1 MKKTFKLMLAF
12 ALVALGSTSA
22 WAVKTVGDTFGYDN
36 YNYVVTSVSGT
47 TLEAT
52 ITGIKEEQQTAVDVS
67 GTLEIPGTFAL
78 GDIQTTYTVN
88 VIGWDETVFQN
99 LTVIT
104 GISIPAT
111 IKNIPENAFKGCTN
125 VQTITFA
132 ANSQVEEIGK
142 YAFGSTRITTFDFS
156 NCVKLRQL
164 KDYVF
169 VSGVNSTN
177 SFVTSVTVPGANNY
191 YFKHINKAFANLT
204 NLTTITNLE
213 KSYVEEIVSSAFA
226 NTKLT
231 SLSFPATTKYVAKD
245 AFKDLT
251 TLVNLTINVRDLI
264 SLGGGTL
271 SNDYEYTWTASD
283 AETKNLFDLAGNATL
298 KTLVLTGELKG
309 KIAKYAFYG
318 CTALKGSADT
328 DACLLDLATNFS
340 LGSTGTI
347 EPYAFA
353 GCTAI
358 KELQICDITDNETS
372 NYTIQSNAFT
382 ECQNLATVTVGN
394 ISASKAIATN
404 AFANC
409 VTANAGLTTFTVGNI
424 SGSEAIAATIALG
437 STKLATVTIGNITA
451 NNAIAANAFSV
462 YESLDQNTNSV
473 TTVTI
478 GNIVN
483 AASAMGEYA
492 FGNNLT
498 TVTIGTVS
506 AAGTAIPANAFVW
519 GNNTGS
525 TLDLAQGTGEYL
537 SQTAAN
543 TESPAIATG
552 AFNMSGITG
561 GTPFVFPVIKIGE
574 IRSKGGAF
582 AAGAITA
589 PATIKELTFTGAI
602 ADNGLKNTNN
612 GAFLGIGEEAN
623 TYTGLTEITF
633 KGTVGVNALPTR
645 IFANCSAI
653 ATFNFE
659 DVMAGAAVG
668 AGAFYVPATVAAE
681 IYLKYTGEFDYTK
694 NPFDKNAFDA
704 NAADDTDR
712 FILLYITNGEG
723 DEASANATLLLAE
736 YTNAQYGLGENDE
749 TRTSDLFDIYLVKFY
764 EAPEAGLLHTFPV
777 YANNYALGEA
787 WGRYDDFG
795 KWGTDAVEAQG
806 VIYSFTSFATDNEDT
821 EYASGTVEVVDQDEI
836 STTVEVLTNGDDE
849 NDDFIGSQYVVY
861 ATELTENASY
871 ELYDPETVTPTGM
884 YVTLTTDAPEAD
896 APEATNEVA
905 GADYYFTSYP
915 SATSNEPYA
924 TGAVEVIYED
934 ATSTTVRVLDNSVDG
949 FVGKVFVVNATQAQ
963 YEGGTRYQL
972 YSAATGISVKDL
984 EAEGDGEAIEAEDAV
999 DNNPDWPW
1007 HSLATITIENGVKI
1021 ARYQNAYTEA
1031 EYQDA
1036 CNNKDVTPSAAV
1048 KVTLYG
1054 VYTDED
1060 DNAPNSKAANGKGL
1074 SSVYMVPLKV
1084 TDGYY
1089 WVSKENAK
1097 TVVAKVTGNFA
1108 ANTTYHINWTDV
1120 APEAEEY
1127 DNNSVWSELPEVNDF
1142 QFSTQVDTHEQ
1153 LWDGQN
1159 DDVHA
1164 VQFSIWEDGTKG
1176 TLVGDVAP
1184 QALFVMTDPAKYHG
1198 LSISRMTFKQSNATF
1213 LGNGWYYTH
1222 LKSYGEDAEAENAA
1236 PARVVWLDDDQATAI
1251 FGVKEVKTVESKLD
1265 GAIYNLQGVRVTE
1278 AYKGIVIKNGKKYL
1292 QK

>member
-1 MKKTFKLMLAF
+1 MKKTLKLMLAF

-22 WAVKTVGDTFGYDN
+22 WAVKSVGSTFNDGTYGYE
-36 YNYVVTSVSGT
+36 VTSVAGT
-47 TLEAT
+47 TLEAK
-52 ITGIKEEQQTAVDVS
+52 ITGILDEQKTNVDKA
-67 GTLEIPGTFAL
+67 GTLAIPGTFPL
-78 GDIQTTYTVN
+78 TDGNINYTVN
-88 VIGWDETVFQN
+88 VTEWDASVFQD
-99 LTVIT
+99 LTAIT
-104 GISIPAT
+104 GISIPAQ

-169 VSGVNSTN
+169 VSGVDSKN
-177 SFVTSVTVPGANNY
+177 SFITTVTVPGANNY

-204 NLTTITNLE
+204 NLTAINNLD

-231 SLSFPATTKYVAKD
+231 SLSLPATTKYVAKD
-245 AFKDLT
+245 AFKDLK
-251 TLVNLTINVRDLI
+251 TLANLTINVRDLI
-264 SLGGGTL
+264 SLGGGTVGE
-271 SNDYEYTWTASD
+271 NYAWTPAD
-283 AETKNLFDLAGNATL
+283 ATDNLFDANNAANTSL

-309 KIAKYAFYG
+309 KIAKYAFYN

-328 DACLLDLATNFS
+328 DACLLDLKTNFS

-347 EPYAFA
+347 EPYAFG
-353 GCTAI
+353 GCTSI
-358 KELQICDITDNETS
+358 KALDLCDITDNENQ
-372 NYTIQSNAFT
+372 NYTIQSNAFKG
-382 ECQNLATVTVGN
+382 CLNLATVTVGN
-394 ISASKAIATN
+394 IAASKAIEKE

-409 VTANAGLTTFTVGNI
+409 VTTNAGLTTFTVGNI
-424 SGSEAIAATIALG
+424 SGSNAIDVNIALG
-437 STKLATVTIGNITA
+437 STRLTTVTIGNITA
-451 NNAIAANAFSV
+451 NEAIAAKAFSV

-483 AASAMGEYA
+483 ATSAMGEYA
-492 FGNNLT
+492 FGNNLK

-543 TESPAIATG
+543 TESPAIVKG

-582 AAGAITA
+582 AAGAIKA
-589 PATIKELTFTGAI
+589 PTTINELTFTGAI
-602 ADNGLKNTNN
+602 ADNGLKNVDD
-612 GAFLGIGEEAN
+612 GAFLGIGEAN

-633 KGTVGVNALPTR
+633 KGTVGVNALPTG

-668 AGAFYVPATVAAE
+668 AGAFYVPATVAAK

-704 NAADDTDR
+704 EADDDTDR

-736 YTNAQYGLGENDE
+736 YQNAQYGLGENDE

-764 EAPEAGLLHTFPV
+764 EAPEAGLLRTFPV
-777 YANNYALGEA
+777 YANNNALTEA

-806 VIYSFTSFATDNEDT
+806 VIYSFTSFETGNEDNT
-821 EYASGTVEVVDQDEI
+821 YASGTVEVVDQDEI
-836 STTVEVLTNGDDE
+836 STTVEVLTNGTDE
-849 NDDFIGSQYVVY
+849 NDDFIGNQYVVY
-861 ATELTENASY
+861 ATELTANASY
-871 ELYDPETVTPTGM
+871 ELYDPETVTATGM
-884 YVTLTTDAPEAD
+884 YVTLTTE
-896 APEATNEVA
+896 APEATASDATNEVD

-924 TGAVEVIYED
+924 TGAVEVIYEG
-934 ATSTTVRVLDNSVDG
+934 ATSTTVRVLTNSVDG

-963 YEGGTRYQL
+963 YEAGTRYQL

-984 EAEGDGEAIEAEDAV
+984 AAEGDGEAIEAEDAV

-1007 HSLATITIENGVKI
+1007 HSLATITIQNGVKV
-1021 ARYQNAYTEA
+1021 ARYQKAYDQAT
-1031 EYQDA
+1031 YDA
-1036 CNNKDVTPSAAV
+1036 RGTAATDV

-1060 DNAPNSKAANGKGL
+1060 DNAPNSAAKNGKGL
-1074 SSVYMVPLKV
+1074 STIYMVPLKV

-1089 WVSKENAK
+1089 WISKENAK

-1120 APEAEEY
+1120 APETEEY

-1164 VQFSIWEDGTKG
+1164 VQFNIWETGTKY
-1176 TLVGDVAP
+1176 TLVNGIAP
-1184 QALFVMTDPAKYHG
+1184 QALFVMPNPANYHG
-1198 LSISRMTFKQSNATF
+1198 MTIRRITFKENNEAF

-1222 LKSYGEDAEAENAA
+1222 LKSYGEDAEASSASA
-1236 PARVVWLDDDQATAI
+1236 QARVVWLDDDEATAI
-1251 FGVKEVKTVESKLD
+1251 FGVKEDAVTTTDSKFN
-1265 GAIYNLQGVRVTE
+1265 GAIYNLQGIRVNE
-1278 AYKGIVIKNGKKYL
+1278 SYKGIVIKNGKKYL

>member
-451 NNAIAANAFSV
+451 NSAIAANAFKTIQ
-462 YESLDQNTNSV
+462 EGNNSV

-483 AASAMGEYA
+483 AAPAMGEYA
-492 FGNNLT
+492 FGNNLQK
-498 TVTIGTVS
+498 VTIGS
-506 AAGTAIPANAFVW
+506 IIANGIAIPQGVFIW
-519 GNNTGS
+519 GNQTESELNI
-525 TLDLAQGTGEYL
+525 AQGEGEYISQSTAML
-537 SQTAAN
+537 ST
-543 TESPAIATG
+543 PAIAGT
-552 AFNMSGITG
+552 AFNMSAITG
-561 GTPFVFPVIKIGE
+561 GTSGFVFPVIKIGE

-582 AAGAITA
+582 AAGAIKA
-589 PATIKELTFTGAI
+589 PTTIKELTFTGDI
-602 ADNGLKNTNN
+602 AQDGLKNTTN
-612 GAFLGIGEEAN
+612 GAFLGIEDN
-623 TYTGLTEITF
+623 NPYTGLTAITF
-633 KGTVGVNALPTR
+633 KGKVGTNGIPTG
-645 IFANCSAI
+645 IFANCSKI
-653 ATFNFE
+653 ASFTFE
-659 DVMAGAAVG
+659 DVLSEKAVS
-668 AGAFYVPATVAAE
+668 AGAFSVETVANNGPEAAT
-681 IYLKYTGEFDYTK
+681 IHLTYTSADKGAFDYSV
-694 NPFDKNAFDA
+694 NPFANAAFYA
-704 NAADDTDR
+704 NAADADDRYIYLEVADEDLLGEFENTD
-712 FILLYITNGEG
+712 
-723 DEASANATLLLAE
+723 
-736 YTNAQYGLGENDE
+736 YGLG
-749 TRTSDLFDIYLVKFY
+749 TRDDVKGLYQGTVGTTADYFDVFRVRFY
-764 EAPEAGLLHTFPV
+764 VAPDAGYKRTFPV
-777 YANNYALGEA
+777 YANNNALGEA
-787 WGRYDDFG
+787 WGRYADFG
-795 KWGTDAVEAQG
+795 KWAVDG
-806 VIYSFTSFATDNEDT
+806 NAT
-821 EYASGTVEVVDQDEI
+821 
-836 STTVEVLTNGDDE
+836 
-849 NDDFIGSQYVVY
+849 VY
-861 ATELTENASY
+861 A
-871 ELYDPETVTPTGM
+871 
-884 YVTLTTDAPEAD
+884 
-896 APEATNEVA
+896 
-905 GADYYFTSYP
+905 FTSYADAN
-915 SATSNEPYA
+915 ATTQYA
-924 TGAVEVIYED
+924 TGTVTVLTKNARY
-934 ATSTTVRVLDNSVDG
+934 ATIQVLTNSVDG
-949 FVGKVFVVNATQAQ
+949 FVGNKYRINFTDANAATAANT
-963 YEGGTRYQL
+963 GVYQL
-972 YSAATGISVKDL
+972 YSEDGSDPQNLYVTVAA
-984 EAEGDGEAIEAEDAV
+984 DA
-999 DNNPDWPW
+999 NPDWPY
-1007 HSLATITIENGVKI
+1007 HTNDDVTDIANGVKVQ
-1021 ARYQNAYTEA
+1021 RYQKAYA
-1031 EYQDA
+1031 GDVKD
-1036 CNNKDVTPSAAV
+1036 NNQVDV

-1060 DNAPNSKAANGKGL
+1060 PQAKI

-1084 TDGYY
+1084 TNGFY
-1089 WVSKENAK
+1089 WIDKNNNK
-1097 TVVAKVTGNFA
+1097 TVIAKVTPRSGNFTA
-1108 ANTTYHINWTDV
+1108 STIYHIKWTDV
-1120 APEAEEY
+1120 APENY
-1127 DNNSVWSELPEVNDF
+1127 NSVWTELPAVNDF
-1142 QFSTQVDTHEQ
+1142 QYSMQVDTHEQ
-1153 LWDGQN
+1153 LWDAQN
-1159 DDVHA
+1159 DENWK
-1164 VQFSIWEDGTKG
+1164 VQADIWDGLGKNNFYEGESTKI
-1176 TLVGDVAP
+1176 AP
-1184 QALFVMTDPAKYHG
+1184 NALFVMNNPA
-1198 LSISRMTFKQSNATF
+1198 SFKGFRIDRNYLTHTEADAAEVDADVASYKTY
-1213 LGNGWYYTH
+1213 LGQNWYYT
-1222 LKSYGEDAEAENAA
+1222 LLRSWGKSSGTDAGTPEASF
-1236 PARVVWLDDDQATAI
+1236 RVVWLDDDSDPTAI
-1251 FGVKEVKTVESKLD
+1251 FNLKETRLTKTTTQND
-1265 GAIYNLQGVRVTE
+1265 AIYNLQGVRVTE
-1278 AYKGIVIKNGKKYL
+1278 SYKGIVIKNGKKYL